1 MAHAQE
7 YGIRNPI
14 IEIDIADTS
23 IDWETFN
30 ITKLVEMVV
39 FLLTWTQENLYT
51 GKGGAPVPEGEP
63 RPRSM
68 VRTRPKRAPAEVV
81 RGADA
86 GPDTGEHPRLSRGDD
101 LVPGARRGLR
111 LSTGAAPSSDPTD
124 RAAVRGAGALPL
136 RFLRPRPAALLRCWD
151 HAATDAMIWSSG

>member
-68 VRTRPKRAPAEVV
+68 VRPGRGGPQPKWCGELTQGPTQVNIRDFPVAMITCPARVEAFVSALARLPVAIRPIALLYEEPV
-81 RGADA
+81 
-86 GPDTGEHPRLSRGDD
+86 HS
-101 LVPGARRGLR
+101 
-111 LSTGAAPSSDPTD
+111 PSS
-124 RAAVRGAGALPL
+124 
-136 RFLRPRPAALLRCWD
+136 
-151 HAATDAMIWSSG
+151 SSGPARQLSSAAGIMQPLMR

>member
-81 RGADA
+81 RGLTQ
-86 GPDTGEHPRLSRGDD
+86 GPTQVNIRDFPVAMISCPARVEAFVSALARLP
-101 LVPGARRGLR
+101 VAI
-111 LSTGAAPSSDPTD
+111 
-124 RAAVRGAGALPL
+124 
-136 RFLRPRPAALLRCWD
+136 RPIALLYEEPV
-151 HAATDAMIWSSG
+151 HSPSASSGPARQLSSAAGIMQPLMR